1 MNSLHSFNKEK
12 ESVLPPFAGFLQID
26 VKAGAISEN
35 ITKVKE
41 FLERLSPPKES
52 LVVLPELWSA
62 GFFYEEL
69 DFQAEQTPQ
78 VLFEIK
84 RLAEKYTITLA
95 GSLPEKVKQ
104 QNEIIYYNT
113 LFFSGPEGVL
123 GKYRKQQLFG
133 PMEEDVYFVPGQ
145 SSGPIHFP
153 EGIAAGMVCFDLRFP
168 DIALSQVALGATIL
182 VVSAQW
188 PASRKNHWRI
198 LLQARA
204 IENQSYVVAC
214 NRCGSTGDTGFA
226 GHSMIIAPD
235 GTILAEA
242 QEEEET
248 TFVALDPS
256 FLKKI
261 RSRFQTAGKT
271 PYRFSDRD
279 KICTIEDLLEKK
291 RAYAGAGRKMVFTN
305 GCFDILHEGHVSYL
319 EEARKEGDYLV
330 IGLNSDASIRAI
342 KGPERPVNSETSRA
356 RLLAALGCVDHVVV
370 FGEETPHRLITELVP
385 DVLVKGDDW
394 PVDQIVGAKEVLAA
408 GGEVKTIKFVGEFS
422 TTGLIEKIRNR

>member
-1 MNSLHSFNKEK
+1 
-12 ESVLPPFAGFLQID
+12 
-26 VKAGAISEN
+26 
-35 ITKVKE
+35 
-41 FLERLSPPKES
+41 
-52 LVVLPELWSA
+52 
-62 GFFYEEL
+62 
-69 DFQAEQTPQ
+69 
-78 VLFEIK
+78 
-84 RLAEKYTITLA
+84 
-95 GSLPEKVKQ
+95 
-104 QNEIIYYNT
+104 
-113 LFFSGPEGVL
+113 
-123 GKYRKQQLFG
+123 
-133 PMEEDVYFVPGQ
+133 
-145 SSGPIHFP
+145 
-153 EGIAAGMVCFDLRFP
+153 
-168 DIALSQVALGATIL
+168 
-182 VVSAQW
+182 
-188 PASRKNHWRI
+188 
-198 LLQARA
+198 
-204 IENQSYVVAC
+204 
-214 NRCGSTGDTGFA
+214 
-226 GHSMIIAPD
+226 MIIAPD